1 MQSEAALQLPPTIA
15 NFKTFKTLR
24 TLGNWGTR
32 VERYE
37 KLKLQSS
44 TSPPP
49 KIESYSYLAECS

>member
-15 NFKTFKTLR
+15 NFKTFKTFKRFKTLR

-32 VERYE
+32 VERNE

-44 TSPPP
+44 TSPPI
-49 KIESYSYLAECS
+49 KN